1 MSSGKHL
8 IIIGAGPKAM
18 AIAAKNSVLREMGFS
33 VPEIHIIERNQVG
46 ANWTG
51 DAGFTNGQLALGT
64 SPEKDVGFPYQ
75 STSYGESYNALI
87 NHRMQRFT
95 WQSYLVDQSKY
106 SDWVDRGR
114 PAPCHRQWASY
125 LQWVCNLLCDS
136 IRFYRG
142 EVNHVSL
149 SSENRWVVGYQATS
163 GRRDAVEGDGI
174 VLTGPGKI
182 RLSEAIPVHDNVFT
196 VESFWRTYSRFRDAG
211 AARLA
216 IVGTG
221 ENAAAIAMALRET
234 GNRDLRISI
243 LSPTGMAYSR
253 GESFR
258 ENRVYSNADN
268 GKWGELSVADRRNF
282 IYRTDRGVFSQYAQA
297 ALDHAD
303 NIEIEPGRVKR
314 VVPETGKSLRLEVE
328 YDGNRKESVYD
339 YVVVATGA
347 DQLAFFRDLIDQ
359 RTCETIRGQTGLEAF
374 DQSSVEFRIEQ
385 DLSVQ
390 GLTPRLHLPML
401 SGVAQGPGFANLS
414 CLGRLS
420 DRILLPYLT
429 K

>member
-1 MSSGKHL
+1 MGGNKRL

-33 VPEIHIIERNQVG
+33 VPEIHIIERKGVG

-51 DAGFTNGQLALGT
+51 DSGFTNGRLALGT

-75 STSYGESYNALI
+75 STGYGESYNQI
-87 NHRMQRFT
+87 IDERMQRYS
-95 WQSYLVDQSKY
+95 WHSYLVAHSKY

-114 PAPCHRQWASY
+114 PAPCHREWASY

-136 IRFYRG
+136 IKFYRG
-142 EVNHVSL
+142 EVNQVSL
-149 SSENRWVVGYQATS
+149 SPENRWVVGYQATS
-163 GRRDAVEGDGI
+163 GRVDAVEGDGI

-211 AARLA
+211 PAKLA

-221 ENAAAIAMALRET
+221 ENAAAIAMALSEVC
-234 GNRDLRISI
+234 NRDLQITI
-243 LSPTGMAYSR
+243 LSPTGMAFSR

-258 ENRVYSNADN
+258 ENRVYSNAESGRWN
-268 GKWGELSVADRRNF
+268 ELSVADRKNF

-297 ALDHAD
+297 VLDQAK
-303 NIEIEPGRVKR
+303 NIEIEPGRLKK
-314 VVPETGKSLRLEVE
+314 VVAETGQSLKLEIE
-328 YDGNRKESVYD
+328 YDGHTKETIHD
-339 YVVVATGA
+339 FVVMATGA
-347 DQLAFFRDLIDQ
+347 DPLAFFRDLVD
-359 RTCETIRGQTGLEAF
+359 RKTSDEIRRQTGVDELSPSVLEP
-374 DQSSVEFRIEQ
+374 VIEN
-385 DLSVQ
+385 DLSVR

-420 DRILLPYLT
+420 DRILLPYLSV
-429 K
+429 